1 MEEAAEKLMKQ
12 SKEKAMEET
21 MDFRVRSVEQW
32 AAAVR
37 SREVSAR
44 DLAEGALAAIEAHR
58 GLNAFVVSD
67 PERSLAEADRID
79 TRLAAGDEVGPLAG
93 IPIGVKDLEDAAGY
107 VTSQGSKLHADDPP
121 AVADSVLVERLR
133 HAGCVVM
140 GKTNTPEFGWTGDTY
155 NPLFG
160 PTGNPW
166 NPTRSPGGSS
176 GGTAAALMAGLV
188 PLCTGSDGG
197 GSIRIPA
204 AACGFSGFKASLGR
218 VPVEGPYR
226 LWPLSVH
233 GPMALRVADIAF
245 VQDLVMGPSP
255 RDLHSLPRP
264 EQSWHQAL
272 EESRRPQR
280 VVWCPS
286 PDGNPSDAEVVA
298 VCEAAVAQLEADGVA
313 VEVRD
318 EALFNDPIWEYVLLS
333 SNAVSS
339 ELGGLT
345 DEQMEQITPGLR
357 YFFGLSRSPEVADF
371 NRALDIF
378 YAMSETL
385 NELLSH
391 AELLLTPTVAG
402 HFPDCG
408 GQGLVNGERVDNWI
422 RHTYPYNLT
431 RLPAGSVRAGFAAD
445 GMPVGL
451 QLVGPQLADVAVL
464 QAMAYCEQL
473 FAPTMWPELS

>member
-1 MEEAAEKLMKQ
+1 
-12 SKEKAMEET
+12 
-21 MDFRVRSVEQW
+21 MDFRERSVQEW

-37 SREVSAR
+37 DGEVSAR
-44 DLAEGALAAIEAHR
+44 EMVEASLVAIDAQEE
-58 GLNAFVVSD
+58 LNAFVATD
-67 PERSLAEADRID
+67 PERSLAEADEID
-79 TRLAAGDEVGPLAG
+79 ARLAAGDEVGPLAG

-107 VTSQGSKLHADDPP
+107 VTAQGSFLHAGDPP
-121 AVADSVLVERLR
+121 AEADSILVERMR
-133 HAGCVVM
+133 AAGCVVM

-155 NPLFG
+155 NPVFG
-160 PTGNPW
+160 ATGNPW
-166 NPTRSPGGSS
+166 NPKRSPGGSS

-233 GPMALRVADIAF
+233 GPMALRVADIAY

-255 RDLHSLPRP
+255 RDLDSLPRP
-264 EQSWHQAL
+264 DRSWRQAMD
-272 EESRRPQR
+272 EGWQPQR

-286 PDGNPSDAEVVA
+286 PDGKPSDAEVVA
-298 VCEAAVAQLEADGVA
+298 VCEAAVAQMEAAGVA
-313 VEVRD
+313 VEVR
-318 EALFNDPIWEYVLLS
+318 EEGLFKDPIWEYVLLS
-333 SNAVSS
+333 ANAVSG
-339 ELGGLT
+339 ELGELT

-357 YFFGLSRSPEVADF
+357 YYFGLSNSPQVADF

-378 YAMSETL
+378 YEMSETL
-385 NELLSH
+385 NGVL
-391 AELLLTPTVAG
+391 ADADLLLTPTVAG
-402 HFPDCG
+402 HFPECG

-451 QLVGPQLADVAVL
+451 QLVGHHLGDVRVL
-464 QAMAYCEQL
+464 QAMAYCETV
-473 FAPTMWPELS
+473 FAPPMWPSAA

>member
-1 MEEAAEKLMKQ
+1 
-12 SKEKAMEET
+12 
-21 MDFRVRSVEQW
+21 MDFRERSVQEW

-37 SREVSAR
+37 GKELSAR
-44 DLAEGALAAIEAHR
+44 EMVEGALAAIGAQSE
-58 GLNAFVVSD
+58 LNAFVATD
-67 PERSLAEADRID
+67 PERSLAEADKID
-79 TRLAAGDEVGPLAG
+79 ARLAAGDEVGALAG
-93 IPIGVKDLEDAAGY
+93 IPIGVKDLEDAEGY
-107 VTSQGSKLHADDPP
+107 LTSQGSMLHADDPP
-121 AVADSVLVERLR
+121 AEADSILVERLR
-133 HAGCVVM
+133 AEGCVVV

-160 PTGNPW
+160 ATGNPW
-166 NPTRSPGGSS
+166 NPKRSPGGSS
-176 GGTAAALMAGLV
+176 GGSAAAVVAGLV
-188 PLCTGSDGG
+188 PLCTSSDGG

-233 GPMALRVADIAF
+233 GPMALRVDDVAF

-255 RDLHSLPRP
+255 LDLDSLPRP
-264 EQSWHQAL
+264 SRSWHQAL
-272 EESRRPQR
+272 DEGWKPKRA
-280 VVWCPS
+280 VWCPS
-286 PDGNPSDAEVVA
+286 PDGQPSDAEVVA
-298 VCEAAVAQLEADGVA
+298 VCEAAVAQMEGDGVA
-313 VEVRD
+313 VEVRE

-333 SNAVSS
+333 ANAVSG
-339 ELGGLT
+339 ELGELT
-345 DEQMEQITPGLR
+345 PEQMEQITPGLR
-357 YFFGLSRSPEVADF
+357 YYFGLSTDPQVGDF

-385 NELLSH
+385 NGLL
-391 AELLLTPTVAG
+391 ADADLLLTPTVAG

-431 RLPAGSVRAGFAAD
+431 RLPAGSVRAGFASD

-451 QLVGPQLADVAVL
+451 QLVGPQLSDVRVL
-464 QAMAYCEQL
+464 QAMAYCEQV
-473 FAPTMWPELS
+473 FAPPMWPSAA

>member
-1 MEEAAEKLMKQ
+1 
-12 SKEKAMEET
+12 
-21 MDFRVRSVEQW
+21 MDFRERSVQEW

-37 SREVSAR
+37 DGEVSAR
-44 DLAEGALAAIEAHR
+44 EMVEASLAAIDAQEE
-58 GLNAFVVSD
+58 LIAFVATD
-67 PERSLAEADRID
+67 PERSLAEADQID
-79 TRLAAGDEVGPLAG
+79 ARLAAGDEVGPLAG

-107 VTSQGSKLHADDPP
+107 VTAQGSLLHAGDPP
-121 AVADSVLVERLR
+121 AEADSILVERLR
-133 HAGCVVM
+133 AAGCVVM

-155 NPLFG
+155 NPVFG
-160 PTGNPW
+160 ATGNPW
-166 NPTRSPGGSS
+166 NPKRSPGGSS

-255 RDLHSLPRP
+255 RDLDSLPRP
-264 EQSWHQAL
+264 DRSWRQAL
-272 EESRRPQR
+272 DEGWQPKR

-286 PDGNPSDAEVVA
+286 PDGKPSDAEVVA
-298 VCEAAVAQLEADGVA
+298 VCEAAVAQMEAAGVA
-313 VEVRD
+313 VEVR
-318 EALFNDPIWEYVLLS
+318 EEGLFKDPIWEYVLLS
-333 SNAVSS
+333 ANAVSG
-339 ELGGLT
+339 ELGELT

-357 YFFGLSRSPEVADF
+357 YYFGLSNSPQVADF

-385 NELLSH
+385 NGVL
-391 AELLLTPTVAG
+391 ADADLLLTPTVAG
-402 HFPDCG
+402 HFPECG
-408 GQGLVNGERVDNWI
+408 GQGLVNGELVDNWI

-451 QLVGPQLADVAVL
+451 QLVGPQLGDVRVL
-464 QAMAYCEQL
+464 QAMAYCEMV
-473 FAPTMWPELS
+473 FAPPMWPELS